1 MWDYDVSASD
11 MEKLLDGKIDK
22 AGHYT
27 REKLFGKILSGLP
40 WYTIIQLIPVEN
52 IKEMLTD
59 EVIGKLWP
67 KSVQK
72 QYEYVRKRLQEALPT
87 EKILANKFSLLINQS
102 IVYDDYIRYYI
113 EDEGMTLKIEF
124 VNDIAY
130 RCGVPNLY
138 QYGLIDTPLN
148 ILTNKLT
155 AIVGRDEPKDVFDI
169 CVLAQ
174 HYSFNWPEVFG
185 EAKNKA
191 IINEIDVEQ
200 RIKSFPV
207 HLFQKVDWHI
217 LPWDINLLTKA
228 IQTIA
233 NDILLGSD
241 NSLGGNKPAI
251 EDATIIN
258 PHSN

>member
-1 MWDYDVSASD
+1 MSMSEKDYRKFYQAQD
-11 MEKLLDGKIDK
+11 
-22 AGHYT
+22 
-27 REKLFGKILSGLP
+27 KILLGLK
-40 WYTIIQLIPVEN
+40 PVLSSFYLTGDTALGRFYLNHRFSEDLDFFSNNSDTFHSEVKN
-52 IKEMLTD
+52 I
-59 EVIGKLWP
+59 
-67 KSVQK
+67 
-72 QYEYVRKRLQEALPT
+72 
-87 EKILANKFSLLINQS
+87 EKVLVNKFSLLKNQS
-102 IVYDDYIRYYI
+102 IVYDDYVRYYI
-113 EDEGMTLKIEF
+113 EDEEIGLKIEF

-148 ILTNKLT
+148 ILTNKLK

-169 CVLAQ
+169 CALAQ
-174 HYSFNWPEVFG
+174 HYMFNWLEVFG

-217 LPWDINLLTKA
+217 LPWDIDAVNNA

-233 NDILLGSD
+233 NDFFLGSD
-241 NSLGGNKPAI
+241 NSLGRNKPAI
-251 EDATIIN
+251 EDAMVNNSIT
-258 PHSN
+258 